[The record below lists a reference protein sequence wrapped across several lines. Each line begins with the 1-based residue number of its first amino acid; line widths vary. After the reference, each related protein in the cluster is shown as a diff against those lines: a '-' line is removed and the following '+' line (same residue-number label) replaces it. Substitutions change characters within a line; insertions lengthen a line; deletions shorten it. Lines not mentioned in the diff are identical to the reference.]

1 MYLISIVYES
11 LVYRVSFYN
20 EHLASFKSISIDID
34 TRYLKFTVV

>member
-20 EHLASFKSISIDID
+20 EHPACFESISLDID